1 MRRIVSLLAVVSLLV
16 LASSGVRATSH
27 ESYPRPAKPAKS
39 YTIGVLVPQ
48 LTNPHFAA
56 QAFGY
61 MDEAE
66 RLGAKVILHDAGG
79 YQYVDKQISQM
90 EDLIANKVDAICL
103 VATSGPGTVPVVDRA
118 AAAGIPVINV
128 NVMTSNEKV
137 TIRVRSDDVVI
148 GQTMGE
154 YIHKTLKKGNLVMQ
168 SGVAGAS
175 AFEIRAKSFREYI
188 TKNAPEIKIL
198 GERHSLNTPDQ
209 GLKNMEDFF
218 QTFPQIDAVYNSA
231 DFVAIGAA
239 QAIKAAGK
247 AGKVM
252 IVTADFQPDTERL
265 VREGVITQAVVQQPV
280 TMGRWGIRAAI
291 NILEKREV
299 PKLLFTP
306 ILSVTKDNIGTVDLS
321 TVRTPA
327 GWKPK

>member
-1 MRRIVSLLAVVSLLV
+1 MRRIVLLGTVVGLLG
-16 LASSGVRATSH
+16 LASGGAQGAGE
-27 ESYPRPAKPAKS
+27 ESFPRPPKPARA

-56 QAFGY
+56 MAFGY
-61 MDEAE
+61 SDEAE
-66 RLGAKVILHDAGG
+66 RLGARVILHDAGG
-79 YQYVDKQISQM
+79 YQYIDRQIAQM
-90 EDLIANKVDAICL
+90 EDLIASKVDAICL

-118 AAAGIPVINV
+118 VAAGIPVINV
-128 NVMTSNEKV
+128 NVMTSNQKV
-137 TIRVRSDDVVI
+137 ATRIRSDDVVI
-148 GQTMGE
+148 GRMMGE
-154 YIHKTLKKGNLVMQ
+154 YLRGTLKKGTVVMQ

-175 AFEIRAKSFREYI
+175 AFEIRAKAFREYI
-188 TKNAPEIKIL
+188 TKNAPGIKIL

-209 GLKNMEDFF
+209 GLKNMEDFL
-218 QTFPQIDAVYNSA
+218 QTFPRIDAVYNSA

-239 QAIKAAGK
+239 QALKAAGK

-280 TMGRWGIRAAI
+280 TMGRWGIRAAV
-291 NILEKREV
+291 NVLEKRDV
-299 PKLLFTP
+299 PKLIFTP
-306 ILSVTKDNIGTVDLS
+306 ILSVTKENIASVDLS
-321 TVRTPA
+321 TVRAPA

>member
-1 MRRIVSLLAVVSLLV
+1 MQRRATSLTILAFLLALTTWAV
-16 LASSGVRATSH
+16 AASH
-27 ESYPRPAKPAKS
+27 ESYPRPAKPAKA

-61 MDEAE
+61 IDEAE

-90 EDLIANKVDAICL
+90 EDLIASKVDAICL
-103 VATSGPGTVPVVDRA
+103 VAASGPGTVPVVDRA

-128 NVMTSNEKV
+128 NVMTNNDKV
-137 TIRVRSDDVVI
+137 AIRIRSDDNVI

-154 YIHKTLKKGNLVMQ
+154 FVAKTLRKGNVVMQ
-168 SGVAGAS
+168 SAVAGAS
-175 AFEIRAKSFREYI
+175 AFEIRAKAFREYV
-188 TKNAPEIKIL
+188 TKNAPDIKIL

-209 GLKNMEDFF
+209 GLKNMEDFL

-239 QAIKAAGK
+239 QALKAAGK

-280 TMGRWGIRAAI
+280 TMGRWAIRAAI
-291 NILEKREV
+291 NVLEKREV
-299 PKLLFTP
+299 PKLLYTP

-321 TVRTPA
+321 TVRAPA

>member
-1 MRRIVSLLAVVSLLV
+1 MRRILMALGALVVG
-16 LASSGVRATSH
+16 AAAAWAASH

-48 LTNPHFAA
+48 LTNPHFLA
-56 QAFGY
+56 QAYGY

-90 EDLIANKVDAICL
+90 EDLIASKVDAICL

-128 NVMTSNEKV
+128 NVMTTNEKV
-137 TIRVRSDDVVI
+137 AIRVRSDDTVI
-148 GQTMGE
+148 GETMAKFLGE
-154 YIHKTLKKGNLVMQ
+154 KLQKGNVVMQ

-175 AFEIRAKSFREYI
+175 AFELRAKSFREWI
-188 TKNAPEIKIL
+188 TKNSPGIKIL

-209 GLKNMEDFF
+209 GLKNMEDFL

-239 QAIKAAGK
+239 QALKAAGK

-265 VREGVITQAVVQQPV
+265 VREGVVTQAVVQQPV
-280 TMGRWGIRAAI
+280 TMGRWAVRAAI
-291 NILEKREV
+291 NIIEKREV
-299 PKLLFTP
+299 PKVLFTP
-306 ILSVTKDNIGTVDLS
+306 ILSVTKDNIASVDLS
-321 TVRTPA
+321 LVRAPA

>member
-1 MRRIVSLLAVVSLLV
+1 MRRILV
-16 LASSGVRATSH
+16 ALGVLTVGAALGWASSH

-48 LTNPHFAA
+48 LTNPHFLA
-56 QAFGY
+56 QAYGY
-61 MDEAE
+61 IDEAE
-66 RLGAKVILHDAGG
+66 RVGAKVILHDAGG
-79 YQYVDKQISQM
+79 YQYVDKQIAQM
-90 EDLIANKVDAICL
+90 EDLIASKVDAICL

-118 AAAGIPVINV
+118 AAAGVPVINV

-137 TIRVRSDDVVI
+137 AIRIRSDDTVI
-148 GQTMGE
+148 GETMAKFLHE
-154 YIHKTLKKGNLVMQ
+154 QLRKGNVVMQ
-168 SGVAGAS
+168 SAVAGAS
-175 AFEIRAKSFREYI
+175 AFELRAKSFREWI
-188 TKNAPEIKIL
+188 TKNSPGIRIL

-209 GLKNMEDFF
+209 GLKNMEDFL
-218 QTFPQIDAVYNSA
+218 QTFPQVDAVYNSA

-239 QAIKAAGK
+239 QALKAVGK

-280 TMGRWGIRAAI
+280 TMGRWAVRAAI

-299 PKLLFTP
+299 PKVLYTP
-306 ILSVTKDNIGTVDLS
+306 ILSVTKDSIASVDLS
-321 TVRTPA
+321 LVRAPA
-327 GWKPK
+327 GWKPR

>member
-1 MRRIVSLLAVVSLLV
+1 MRRITVLAVAATLL
-16 LASSGVRATSH
+16 GVAAGAWATSH
-27 ESYPRPAKPAKS
+27 ESYARPTKPSRS

-61 MDEAE
+61 MDEGE

-79 YQYVDKQISQM
+79 YQYVEKQIAQM
-90 EDLIANKVDAICL
+90 EDLIASKVNAICL
-103 VATSGPGTVPVVDRA
+103 VAVSGPGTVPVVDKA

-128 NVMTSNEKV
+128 NVMTNNEKV
-137 TIRVRSDDVVI
+137 ATRIRSDDTVI
-148 GQTMGE
+148 GRTMAE
-154 YIHKTLKKGNLVMQ
+154 YLQKTLKKGTVVMQ

-188 TKNAPEIKIL
+188 TKNVPAIKIL

-209 GLKNMEDFF
+209 GLKNMEDFL

-239 QAIKAAGK
+239 QALKAAGK
-247 AGKVM
+247 AGKIM

-280 TMGRWGIRAAI
+280 TMGRWAIRAAI
-291 NILEKREV
+291 NVLEKREV

-306 ILSVTKDNIGTVDLS
+306 ILSATKDNIGSVDL
-321 TVRTPA
+321 TLVRAPA

>member
-1 MRRIVSLLAVVSLLV
+1 MRRILVAAAVLAVGAT
-16 LASSGVRATSH
+16 LAWASSH
-27 ESYPRPAKPAKS
+27 ESYPRPSKPAKS

-48 LTNPHFAA
+48 LTNPHFLA
-56 QAFGY
+56 QAYGY

-79 YQYVDKQISQM
+79 YQYVDRQIAQM
-90 EDLIANKVDAICL
+90 EDLIASKVDAICL

-128 NVMTSNEKV
+128 NVMTNNEKV
-137 TIRVRSDDVVI
+137 AIRVRSDDTVI
-148 GQTMGE
+148 GETMAKFLAE
-154 YIHKTLKKGNLVMQ
+154 KLRKGTVVMQ
-168 SGVAGAS
+168 SAVAGAS
-175 AFEIRAKSFREYI
+175 AFELRAKSFRAWIE
-188 TKNAPEIKIL
+188 KNAPEIKIL

-209 GLKNMEDFF
+209 GLKNMEDFL

-239 QAIKAAGK
+239 QALKAAGK

-265 VREGVITQAVVQQPV
+265 VREGVVTQAVVQQPV
-280 TMGRWGIRAAI
+280 TMGRWAIRAAI

-299 PKLLFTP
+299 PKVLFTP
-306 ILSVTKDNIGTVDLS
+306 ILSVTKDNITSVDLS
-321 TVRTPA
+321 TVRAPA

>member
-1 MRRIVSLLAVVSLLV
+1 MRRIVSFMAVLSLLV
-16 LASSGVRATSH
+16 LGLSGVWATSH
-27 ESYPRPAKPAKS
+27 ESYPRPAKPSKS

-90 EDLIANKVDAICL
+90 EDLIASKVDAICL

-137 TIRVRSDDVVI
+137 AIRVRSDDVVI

-321 TVRTPA
+321 TVRAPA

>member
-1 MRRIVSLLAVVSLLV
+1 MRRILAALGVLTVVAG
-16 LASSGVRATSH
+16 LAWASSH

-48 LTNPHFAA
+48 LTNPHFLA
-56 QAFGY
+56 QAYGY

-90 EDLIANKVDAICL
+90 EDLIASKVDAICL

-128 NVMTSNEKV
+128 NVMTTNEKV
-137 TIRVRSDDVVI
+137 AIRIRSDDTVI
-148 GQTMGE
+148 GETMAKFLDE
-154 YIHKTLKKGNLVMQ
+154 KLKKGNVVMQ
-168 SGVAGAS
+168 SAVAGAS
-175 AFEIRAKSFREYI
+175 AFELRAKSFREWI
-188 TKNAPEIKIL
+188 TKNSPGIKIL

-209 GLKNMEDFF
+209 GLKNMEDFL

-239 QAIKAAGK
+239 QALKAAGK
-247 AGKVM
+247 AGKIMV
-252 IVTADFQPDTERL
+252 VTADFQPDTERL
-265 VREGVITQAVVQQPV
+265 VREGVITQAVAQQPV
-280 TMGRWGIRAAI
+280 TMGRWAIRAAV
-291 NILEKREV
+291 NLLEKREV
-299 PKLLFTP
+299 PKLLYTP
-306 ILSVTKDNIGTVDLS
+306 ILSVTKENLGSVDLGL
-321 TVRTPA
+321 VRAPA
-327 GWKPK
+327 GWKPR

>member
-1 MRRIVSLLAVVSLLV
+1 MRTMGGRAAVVGMV
-16 LASSGVRATSH
+16 LMVATGAWATSH
-27 ESYPRPAKPAKS
+27 ESYPRPARPAKA

-61 MDEAE
+61 IDEAE

-79 YQYVDKQISQM
+79 YQYVDRQISQM
-90 EDLIANKVDAICL
+90 EDLIAGKVDAICL

-128 NVMTSNEKV
+128 NVMTANEKV
-137 TIRVRSDDVVI
+137 AIRIRSDDTVI
-148 GQTMGE
+148 GRTMGE
-154 YIHKTLKKGNLVMQ
+154 YIHKTLKKGSVVMQ

-175 AFEIRAKSFREYI
+175 AFEIRAKAFREYI
-188 TKNAPEIKIL
+188 TKNAPEITIL

-209 GLKNMEDFF
+209 GLKNMEDFL

-239 QAIKAAGK
+239 QALKAAGK

-280 TMGRWGIRAAI
+280 TMGRWAIRAAI
-291 NILEKREV
+291 NILEKRAV
-299 PKLLFTP
+299 PKLLYTP
-306 ILSVTKDNIGTVDLS
+306 ILSVTKDNVAAVDLS
-321 TVRTPA
+321 TVRAPA
-327 GWKPK
+327 GWKPR

>member
-1 MRRIVSLLAVVSLLV
+1 MRKILVALGVLAVGATLV
-16 LASSGVRATSH
+16 WASSH

-48 LTNPHFAA
+48 LTNPHFLA
-56 QAFGY
+56 QAYGY
-61 MDEAE
+61 IDEAE

-79 YQYVDKQISQM
+79 YQYVDKQIAQM
-90 EDLIANKVDAICL
+90 EDLVASKVDAICL

-128 NVMTSNEKV
+128 NVMTNNEKV
-137 TIRVRSDDVVI
+137 AIRIRSDDTVI
-148 GQTMGE
+148 GESMAKFLHE
-154 YIHKTLKKGNLVMQ
+154 NLKKGNVVMQ
-168 SGVAGAS
+168 SAVAGAS
-175 AFEIRAKSFREYI
+175 AFELRAKSFREWV
-188 TKNAPEIKIL
+188 TKNSPSIKIL

-209 GLKNMEDFF
+209 GLKNMEDFL

-239 QAIKAAGK
+239 QALRAAGK

-265 VREGVITQAVVQQPV
+265 VREGVVTQAVVQQPV
-280 TMGRWGIRAAI
+280 TMGRWAVRAAVNVI
-291 NILEKREV
+291 EKREV
-299 PKLLFTP
+299 PKVLFTP
-306 ILSVTKDNIGTVDLS
+306 ILSVTKDNIASVDLS
-321 TVRTPA
+321 LVRAPA